1 MAGPGKPGRRPKG
14 KRYSHTVR
22 FPEDHRD
29 FYAKAAVD
37 QGLPLGDYVALCMA
51 RLHELD
57 EPEYINPQPPAGDQS
72 LGDIDE
78 QLSKSVRGAA

>member
-1 MAGPGKPGRRPKG
+1 MAGPGRPGRKPKG

-22 FPEDHRD
+22 FPEDHRE
-29 FYAKAAVD
+29 FYAQAAAD

-51 RLHELD
+51 RAHNLD
-57 EPEYINPQPPAGDQS
+57 EPDYIQPQCPDADES

-78 QLSKSVRGAA
+78 QLRKGVRGAA